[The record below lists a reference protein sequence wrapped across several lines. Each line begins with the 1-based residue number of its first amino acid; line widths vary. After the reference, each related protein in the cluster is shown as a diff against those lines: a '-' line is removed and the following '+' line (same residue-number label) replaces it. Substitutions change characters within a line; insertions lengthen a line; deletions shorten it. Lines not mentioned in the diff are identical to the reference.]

1 MIMKHLDDAST
12 YRKLDINIDMK
23 VNKNLNK
30 HLKKYDKCFTESDQ
44 KFLREKFSETSNFY
58 NLPKIRKSKV
68 IETAIHPQNTE
79 VVEVREPSE
88 LKLRPIV
95 GGPNCPTRRLSNFLD
110 TLLKPYLK
118 HIKSYVRNS
127 VDVLNKCLRET
138 DPDSKIVTF
147 DATTEIYISMVLQVY
162 ALAFRMDM
170 V

>member
-30 HLKKYDKCFTESDQ
+30 HLKKYDKCFAESDQ
-44 KFLREKFSETSNFY
+44 KFLREKSSETSNFY
-58 NLPKIRKSKV
+58 DLPKIRKSKV
-68 IETAIHPQNTE
+68 TEIAIHPQNTE

-95 GGPNCPTRRLSNFLD
+95 GVPNCPTRRLSNFLD

-118 HIKSYVRNS
+118 HIKSYVQNS
-127 VDVLNKCLRET
+127 VDILNKCLRET

-147 DATTEIYISMVLQVY
+147 DVTTEIYISMVLQVY